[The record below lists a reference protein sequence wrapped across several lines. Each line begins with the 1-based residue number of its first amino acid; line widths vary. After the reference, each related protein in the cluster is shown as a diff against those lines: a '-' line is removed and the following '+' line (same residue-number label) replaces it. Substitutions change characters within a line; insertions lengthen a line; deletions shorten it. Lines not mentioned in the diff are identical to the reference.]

1 MTPQERKKREE
12 RLKKICADINKSAE
26 REDAITYV
34 GSGDALAIER
44 FPSGCAELDKA
55 LGGGWPRGR
64 FIELMGPESGGKT
77 TLCLHGIAEFQ
88 KYLPDEDVALVDT
101 EHSFD
106 EVYARAIGV
115 NTDLMLVHQPD
126 SGEQAL
132 NVVRSLVLHKVGLII
147 VDSVAALVP
156 QAELDGEIGDVHVAQ
171 QARLMSQAMRMLCAE
186 AASRN
191 VTIFWTNQMR
201 DKIGVM
207 FGEKTTTPGGRAL
220 RHYASIRV
228 SIAAI
233 AKMKDGEEIVGSKVR
248 ADVKKNKVAAPFK
261 KAEFYISFGT
271 GIDQVAAVCDAAVAS
286 GVVKKKK
293 NQIYLPSA
301 DNPKEGEILG
311 NGRLDFIEAVKKN
324 KELFD
329 KLAELVKN
337 APPPDAVEKAAVE
350 GEPEGDKET
359 GKKIKKPKSTGSVT
373 RVPVIEDSVL
383 PDGDDS
389 GGSDDGGAKVETT
402 DA

>member
-1 MTPQERKKREE
+1 MALERKKREE
-12 RLKKICADINKSAE
+12 RLKKICADINKAVE
-26 REDAITYV
+26 KEDAITYI
-34 GSGDALAIER
+34 GSGDAIAIER
-44 FPSGCAELDKA
+44 FPSGCAELDRA

-88 KYLPDEDVALVDT
+88 KFAPDEDVALVDT

-106 EVYARAIGV
+106 VVYAKAIGV
-115 NTDLMLVHQPD
+115 DTDLMLVNQPE

-132 NVVRSLVLHKVGLII
+132 NVVRNLVLNKVGLIV

-186 AASRN
+186 AGSRN

-201 DKIGVM
+201 DKIGVTW
-207 FGEKTTTPGGRAL
+207 GDKTTTPGGRAL
-220 RHYASIRV
+220 RHYASVRV
-228 SIAAI
+228 SIAPI
-233 AKMKDGEEIVGSKVR
+233 AKIKDGDEVVGSKVR

-271 GIDQVAAVCDAAVAS
+271 GIDRIAAVCDAAVACK
-286 GVVKKKK
+286 VVKKKGA
-293 NQIYLPSA
+293 QIYLPDAENSK
-301 DNPKEGEILG
+301 NGEILG
-311 NGRLDFIEAVKKN
+311 KGRLDFIETVKKSE
-324 KELFD
+324 ELFN
-329 KLAELVKN
+329 KLSELVKN
-337 APPPDAVEKAAVE
+337 APPLEAMEAAEEAAEADAAAA
-350 GEPEGDKET
+350 KED
-359 GKKIKKPKSTGSVT
+359 GKKIKKPKGMGVK
-373 RVPVIEDSVL
+373 RVPVTEDSAL
-383 PDGDDS
+383 PDGEES
-389 GGSDDGGAKVETT
+389 GGSDDGGARVETT